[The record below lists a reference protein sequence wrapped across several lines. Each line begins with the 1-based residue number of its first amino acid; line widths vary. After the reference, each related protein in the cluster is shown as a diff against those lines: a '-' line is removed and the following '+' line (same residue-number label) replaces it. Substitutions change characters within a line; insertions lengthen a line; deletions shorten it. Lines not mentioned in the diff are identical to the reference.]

1 MSYVSNRHLTNVKGR
16 IDYISNPKRQEN
28 IVDFYNSK
36 DMNFWNQLAK
46 ENQEQFKI
54 TSHAKKN
61 EKPVEAR
68 EFIIALPQNVDTTN
82 LCKIL
87 CDDFKN
93 RYGVECAC
101 AIHYKA
107 KENNLHAHLIYAE
120 RELLPEPITVEQR
133 VAPRTYY
140 YDAKGK
146 KCKKADAVKVVPKG
160 TILEKGRTRSNKI
173 LCK

>member
-68 EFIIALPQNVDTTN
+68 EFIIALPQMLTPPTFAKYFATIS
-82 LCKIL
+82 KIAM
-87 CDDFKN
+87 
-93 RYGVECAC
+93 V
-101 AIHYKA
+101 
-107 KENNLHAHLIYAE
+107 
-120 RELLPEPITVEQR
+120 
-133 VAPRTYY
+133 
-140 YDAKGK
+140 
-146 KCKKADAVKVVPKG
+146 
-160 TILEKGRTRSNKI
+160 
-173 LCK
+173 